1 MDREV
6 LRYLDQ
12 HEADLF
18 VLLRELVEIQ
28 SNSHNKAG
36 VDRVGERVSAALA
49 DTGLSRR
56 KVPQAEL
63 GDHLLFSSPAA
74 KRARRS
80 ILITGHMDTVFP
92 EDTPFRDCREED
104 GRIHGPGVI
113 DMKGGLVVTI
123 FAVRA
128 LAAAG
133 LIDEIPLILLFN
145 SDEEIGSPTTI
156 PLLAELAPGIGCGLV
171 TECGGTGGEV
181 VTGRRGKC
189 GYRLLV
195 RGRAGHAAFA
205 GEDKASA
212 ILELAHKVIGLE
224 GLNNTKR
231 GLVVNVGMIKGGIGP
246 NTVPEE
252 ATALVDTRFTSAD
265 DDRELAAAMESL
277 MAQTTVPG
285 TEADL
290 EVTNRRPVMA
300 VTSENRALF
309 ALFAET
315 AADLGLVISEEF
327 RSGVSDANSLAGLGI
342 PVLDGLGP
350 VGEFDH
356 SDREYMIR
364 RSLPERTRLL
374 AEALPRVAARFCR

>member
-1 MDREV
+1 MAPEV
-6 LRYLDQ
+6 LQYIDH

-18 VLLRELVEIQ
+18 TLLRDLVGIQ

-36 VDRVGERVSAALA
+36 VDRVGDRISAALA
-49 DTGLSRR
+49 DTGFSRR
-56 KVPQAEL
+56 RIAQTAV
-63 GDHLLFSSPAA
+63 GDHLLFSTPAA
-74 KRARRS
+74 ERAEKS
-80 ILITGHMDTVFP
+80 ILVTGHMDTVFP
-92 EDTPFRDCREED
+92 EETRFRDCREEG

-123 FAVRA
+123 FAARA

-133 LIDEIPLILLFN
+133 LLDEIPLILLFN

-156 PLLAELAPGIGCGLV
+156 PLLADLAPGIGCGLV
-171 TECGGTGGEV
+171 TECGGMNGEV

-189 GYRLLV
+189 GYRLRV

-205 GEDKASA
+205 GRDKASA

-224 GLNNTKR
+224 GLNDNTR
-231 GLVVNVGMIKGGIGP
+231 GLVVNVGKIAGGIGP

-252 ATALVDTRFTSAD
+252 ATALVDTRFMSAD
-265 DDRELAAAMESL
+265 DDRELAAAMEKL
-277 MAQTTVPG
+277 MARTTVPG
-285 TEADL
+285 TEATL

-300 VTSENRALF
+300 ATQENRPLF

-327 RSGVSDANSLAGLGI
+327 RSGVSDDNSLAGLGI

-350 VGEFDH
+350 IGEFDH
-356 SDREYMIR
+356 SDREYMVK

-374 AEALPRVAARFCR
+374 AAALPRVTAGFCR